1 MILDAD
7 GNIMQNAYLGLR
19 PGEDGIVTLT
29 IADCEADTFL
39 TGTSNPGLIVEISEA
54 DADDWSRIDTNS
66 LDLTPYDG
74 TDQDFDIRFTDDRPD
89 TLRDRVEFRLTISG
103 VAVSATFNLLDD
115 GDFLL
120 DEGDNLIDT

>member
-1 MILDAD
+1 
-7 GNIMQNAYLGLR
+7 MQNAYLGLR
-19 PGEDGIVTLT
+19 PGEDGIVELT

-89 TLRDRVEFRLTISG
+89 TLRDRVEFRLRIVPDPDYGIDVVPGEIELEGAT
-103 VAVSATFNLLDD
+103 VDMVS
-115 GDFLL
+115 
-120 DEGDNLIDT
+120 IP